1 MNELRRCRSTWAY
14 CDGKCYKCNGDVT
27 VIDVTDIIEPISNA
41 TQHTEC
47 VENALGALDEV
58 KE

>member
-1 MNELRRCRSTWAY
+1 MNKLRRCRSTWMY

-27 VIDVTDIIEPISNA
+27 VTDITYIIEPIFNA

-47 VENALGALDEV
+47 VGDALDEV
-58 KE
+58 ENE